1 MTVAT
6 ATVQPGRELR
16 ALEVVGEVLLGWGA
30 LSSLLYAGADVLAAM
45 RYGGYGYASQTISE
59 LSAIGAPTRTLVV
72 ALALAYDV
80 LVIGFGLAVWES
92 ARGKRSLRL
101 TGALLIAY
109 GGIGFVAP
117 FFPMHLRGAQTS
129 LTDAMH
135 IALTG
140 VTVLLI
146 LLQLAI
152 GSAAS
157 GKGFRL
163 YSLATLLVV
172 LVFGALAGMD
182 GPRIAAGQPTPW
194 VGVIER
200 TCVGA
205 YLLWVAVLDVVLLR
219 AETRAASAGVIP
231 PAEGGARRGRA

>member
-6 ATVQPGRELR
+6 ATLQPGKKLH
-16 ALEVVGEVLLGWGA
+16 ALEALGEVLLGWGA

-45 RYGGYGYASQTISE
+45 RYEGYSYASQTISE

-80 LVIGFGLAVWES
+80 LVIGFGVAVWES
-92 ARGKRSLRL
+92 ARGKRALRL

-109 GGIGFVAP
+109 GAIGFAAP
-117 FFPMHLRGAQTS
+117 FFPMNLRGARTS

-140 VTVLLI
+140 VTVVLI

-157 GKGFRL
+157 GRRFRL
-163 YSLATLLVV
+163 YSLATFLVV
-172 LVFGALAGMD
+172 LVFGALAGLD
-182 GPRIAAGQPTPW
+182 GPRIAAGEPTPW
-194 VGVIER
+194 VGVLER
-200 TCVGA
+200 ICVGA
-205 YLLWVAVLDVVLLR
+205 YLLWVAVLDVVLLQ
-219 AETRAASAGVIP
+219 AETRAASTP
-231 PAEGGARRGRA
+231 P

>member
-6 ATVQPGRELR
+6 ATLHRGRALP
-16 ALEVVGEVLLGWGA
+16 ALEVLGEVLLGWGA
-30 LSSLLYAGADVLAAM
+30 LSSLLYVGADLLAAV
-45 RYGGYGYASQTISE
+45 RYPGYSCVSWTISE
-59 LSAIGAPTRTLVV
+59 LSAIGAPTRPLAV
-72 ALALAYDV
+72 ALGIAYDV
-80 LVIGFGLAVWES
+80 LVIGFGVGVWES
-92 ARGKRSLRL
+92 ARGKRALRI

-109 GGIGFVAP
+109 GAIGLAAP

-135 IALTG
+135 IALTA

-157 GKGFRL
+157 GKGFRVF
-163 YSLATLLVV
+163 SLATLVVV
-172 LVFGALAGMD
+172 LVFGALAGWD
-182 GPRIAAGQPTPW
+182 GPRIAAGEPTPW

-205 YLLWVAVLDVVLLR
+205 YLLWVAVLDVVLLQ
-219 AETRAASAGVIP
+219 AETRAVSMAATPGGSA
-231 PAEGGARRGRA
+231 ARRGRA